1 MTPRTPV
8 PHQRH
13 GAVPDH
19 PDIRVPP
26 PLLYLAVLGIAL
38 LLQEVAPLP
47 WLPRAETRPLAVVC
61 FASCAVLAL
70 WVFAWFRRART
81 SPLPIR
87 PATTLITDGPFRFSR
102 NPLYLSLVL
111 LYVGITLWLG
121 VLWPLVLL
129 PALVFLVQQLV
140 VLREEAYLESRF
152 GDAYRAYRARARR
165 WL

>member
-1 MTPRTPV
+1 MPDQPRA
-8 PHQRH
+8 
-13 GAVPDH
+13 AVLDH

-26 PLLYLAVLGIAL
+26 PLLYLSVLGIAL

-47 WLPRAETRPLAVVC
+47 WLPRAQTRPFAVVC
-61 FASCAVLAL
+61 FVTCVVLAL
-70 WVFAWFRRART
+70 WAVAWFRRART

-87 PATTLITDGPFRFSR
+87 PAAALITGGPFRFSR
-102 NPLYLSLVL
+102 NPLYVSLVL

-121 VLWPLVLL
+121 VLWPIVLL

-140 VLREEAYLESRF
+140 ILREEAYLESRF
-152 GDAYRAYRARARR
+152 GDAYRAYRARVRR

>member
-1 MTPRTPV
+1 MHDQ
-8 PHQRH
+8 PH
-13 GAVPDH
+13 AMPDH

-26 PLLYLAVLGIAL
+26 PLLYLSVLGIAL

-61 FASCAVLAL
+61 FAGCLVLAL
-70 WVFAWFRRART
+70 WVISWFRRART

-102 NPLYLSLVL
+102 NPLYLSLAL
-111 LYVGITLWLG
+111 LYLGITLWLG
-121 VLWPLVLL
+121 VLWPIVLL
-129 PALVFLVQQLV
+129 PALILLVQQVV
-140 VLREEAYLESRF
+140 VLREEAYLEGRF
-152 GDAYRAYRARARR
+152 GDAYRAYRARVRR